1 MFVLEEKIYFWLLAL
16 IPILIMVF
24 LLNMWWRKRKQNL
37 FAEKQFLQ
45 KLSPDKSVIKPTIK
59 LILWCFIFGAI
70 AFALVNLKIG
80 SKTETIKREGVDIV
94 FAMDVSKSMLAE
106 DIAPNRLDKSKQI
119 VNQII
124 NNLASD
130 RIGIIAYA
138 GSAFPQLPIT
148 TDYSSAK
155 LFLQALNTNMV
166 SSQGTAIGE
175 AIQLAQSYYPENSK
189 TSKVLIILSDGE
201 NHDHQITEILADA
214 KENDLTI
221 ITIGVGTLKGSTIP
235 LKENGRVKQYKKDK
249 NGETVITRLDPST
262 LKQIAAATN
271 GTYIDGTN
279 TQQVITQVSEA
290 LSKIEKTEFE
300 TKQFASYKDQFQWF
314 VGLALLLVI
323 LELLMF
329 DKKTAWVKRLNLF
342 NDKDNRHDNK

>member
-24 LLNMWWRKRKQNL
+24 LLNLWWRKRKQNL
-37 FAEKQFLQ
+37 FAEKHFLQ
-45 KLSPDKSVIKPTIK
+45 ELSPDKSVIKPIIK
-59 LILWCFIFGAI
+59 LILWCFIFSAI
-70 AFALVNLKIG
+70 AFALVNPKIG
-80 SKTETIKREGVDIV
+80 LKTETIKREGVDIV

-119 VNQII
+119 VNQIV
-124 NNLASD
+124 NSLASD

-201 NHDHQITEILADA
+201 NHDHQISEILADA
-214 KENDLTI
+214 KENELTV

-235 LKENGRVKQYKKDK
+235 IKESGRVKQYKKDK

-279 TQQVITQVSEA
+279 TQEVINQVSEA

-300 TKQFASYKDQFQWF
+300 TKQYASYKDQFQWF

-323 LELLMF
+323 LELLVF

-342 NDKDNRHDNK
+342 NDKDKRHDNK